1 MWYNTVM
8 NHNTILTEQARALS
22 QGCHPLSAICN
33 ILSLVYWSDETINWS
48 GLYLR
53 DGDQLYLGPFM
64 GKPAC
69 TSIPL
74 GTGVVGTCA
83 AKQEALLVPD
93 VHAFTGHIACD
104 SDSRSEAVFPLMED
118 GTCIAVL
125 DIDCLETDGISR
137 GEFESFRDIAGMLEP
152 LLRQLRQQTLPFSA

>member
-1 MWYNTVM
+1 
-8 NHNTILTEQARALS
+8 
-22 QGCHPLSAICN
+22 
-33 ILSLVYWSDETINWS
+33 
-48 GLYLR
+48 
-53 DGDQLYLGPFM
+53 M

-83 AKQEALLVPD
+83 RKQEALLVPD
-93 VHAFTGHIACD
+93 VHAFAGHIACD

-137 GEFESFRDIAGMLEP
+137 REFESFRAIAGLLEP
-152 LLRQLRQQTLPFSA
+152 LLRQLQQQTLPFSA